1 MSTKIY
7 LWKRSRYCDESN
19 YKVVAKEFSS
29 KIQPIFVEKKWM
41 WTDWD
46 DNGNFRTVDAP
57 TEQDIENRLI
67 DMFEKD
73 YQTGQLLLWNIKG
86 KRYFGLEKEVE

>member
-7 LWKRSRYCDESN
+7 LGKRSRYCDESN
-19 YKVVAKEFSS
+19 YKMVAKEFSS
-29 KIQPIFVEKKWM
+29 EIFPFIRGEA

-57 TEQDIENRLI
+57 AEQDIENRLI

-73 YQTGQLLLWNIKG
+73 YQTGRLLLWSNKNG
-86 KRYFGLEKEVE
+86 KYFGLEREE